1 MSQMNTSSKS
11 SQNSA
16 LKMLDL
22 DEMIK
27 NAMKARDTNRLKVY
41 KNIKAKKQELM
52 TAKNAKPYDVAAEI
66 TMLKKMASE
75 LSNDYETALSAGR
88 NDLTDDILDELN
100 TIRELIPKEPS
111 VESIENTINEWIS
124 KNGKP
129 DKRQMGV
136 LINYVKENLPTADG
150 KTVANIVKKFID

>member
-1 MSQMNTSSKS
+1 MFQMNTSGKS

-41 KNIKAKKQELM
+41 KNIKAKKQELL

-66 TMLKKMASE
+66 TMLRKMASE

-88 NDLTDDILDELN
+88 QDLTDEILNELN
-100 TIRELIPKEPS
+100 TIREFIPKEPS
-111 VESIENTINEWIS
+111 VEVIENTINEWIS

-129 DKRQMGV
+129 DKRQMGL
-136 LINYVKENLPTADG
+136 LINYVKENLPTADN

>member
-1 MSQMNTSSKS
+1 MNTYSKP
-11 SQNSA
+11 SQNST

-27 NAMKARDTNRLKVY
+27 NAMKARDTNRLKAY

-88 NDLTDDILDELN
+88 QDLIDEILDELN
-100 TIRELIPKEPS
+100 IIREFIPKEPS
-111 VESIENTINEWIS
+111 AEVIEKVINEW
-124 KNGKP
+124 
-129 DKRQMGV
+129 V
-136 LINYVKENLPTADG
+136 
-150 KTVANIVKKFID
+150 

>member
-1 MSQMNTSSKS
+1 MNTYSKP
-11 SQNSA
+11 SQNST

-22 DEMIK
+22 DDMIK
-27 NAMKARDTNRLKVY
+27 NAMKARDTNRLKAY
-41 KNIKAKKQELM
+41 KNIKAKKQELL

-88 NDLTDDILDELN
+88 QDLIDEILDELN
-100 TIRELIPKEPS
+100 IIREFIPKEPS
-111 VESIENTINEWIS
+111 AEVIEKTVNEWIT
-124 KNGKP
+124 KNGNP

-136 LINYVKENLPTADG
+136 LINYVKECLPTADG

>member
-1 MSQMNTSSKS
+1 MFQMNTSSKS

-16 LKMLDL
+16 SKMLDL

-41 KNIKAKKQELM
+41 KNIKAKKQELL

-66 TMLKKMASE
+66 TMLRKMASE

-88 NDLTDDILDELN
+88 QDLTDEILNELN
-100 TIRELIPKEPS
+100 TIREFIPKEPS
-111 VESIENTINEWIS
+111 VEVIENTINEWIS

-129 DKRQMGV
+129 DKRQMGL
-136 LINYVKENLPTADG
+136 LINYVKENLPTADS

>member
-1 MSQMNTSSKS
+1 MSQMNTSNKS

-41 KNIKAKKQELM
+41 KNIKAKKQELL

-88 NDLTDDILDELN
+88 HDLTDEILDELN
-100 TIRELIPKEPS
+100 TIREFIPKEPS
-111 VESIENTINEWIS
+111 VEVIENTINEWIT
-124 KNGKP
+124 KNGNP

-150 KTVANIVKKFID
+150 KTVANIVKKFII

>member
-1 MSQMNTSSKS
+1 MNTSSKS
-11 SQNSA
+11 SQNSS

-41 KNIKAKKQELM
+41 KNIKAKKQELL

-75 LSNDYETALSAGR
+75 LLNDFETALSAGR
-88 NDLTDDILDELN
+88 QELSDEILDELN
-100 TIRELIPKEPS
+100 TIREFIPKEPS
-111 VESIENTINEWIS
+111 IEVIENTINEWIS

-129 DKRQMGV
+129 DKRQMGN

>member
-1 MSQMNTSSKS
+1 MNTSSKS
-11 SQNSA
+11 SQNSS

-41 KNIKAKKQELM
+41 KNIKAKKQELL

-75 LSNDYETALSAGR
+75 LLNDFETALSAGR
-88 NDLTDDILDELN
+88 QELSDEILDELN
-100 TIRELIPKEPS
+100 TIREFIPKEPS
-111 VESIENTINEWIS
+111 IEVVENTINEWLS

-129 DKRQMGV
+129 DKRQMGT

>member
-1 MSQMNTSSKS
+1 MNTYSKP
-11 SQNSA
+11 SQNST

-22 DEMIK
+22 GEMIK

-41 KNIKAKKQELM
+41 KNIKAKKQELL

-66 TMLKKMASE
+66 TMLRKMASE

-88 NDLTDDILDELN
+88 QDLTDEILNELN
-100 TIRELIPKEPS
+100 TIREFIPKEPS
-111 VESIENTINEWIS
+111 VEVIENTINEWIS

-129 DKRQMGV
+129 DKRQMGL
-136 LINYVKENLPTADG
+136 LINYVKENLPTADS

>member
-1 MSQMNTSSKS
+1 MSQMNTSGKS

-41 KNIKAKKQELM
+41 KNIKAKKQELL
-52 TAKNAKPYDVAAEI
+52 TAKNAKPYDVVAEI

-75 LSNDYETALSAGR
+75 LSNDYETALAAGR
-88 NDLTDDILDELN
+88 QDLVDEILDELN
-100 TIRELIPKEPS
+100 IIREFIPKEPS
-111 VESIENTINEWIS
+111 VEDIENTVNEWITN
-124 KNGKP
+124 NGNP
-129 DKRQMGV
+129 DKRQMGMV
-136 LINYVKENLPTADG
+136 INYVKENLPTADG

>member
-1 MSQMNTSSKS
+1 MFQMNT
-11 SQNSA
+11 QNSA
-16 LKMLDL
+16 LKMLNL

-41 KNIKAKKQELM
+41 KNIKAKKQELL

-66 TMLKKMASE
+66 TMLRKMASE
-75 LSNDYETALSAGR
+75 LSNDYETALSAR
-88 NDLTDDILDELN
+88 RQDLTDEILNELN
-100 TIRELIPKEPS
+100 TIREFIPKEPS
-111 VESIENTINEWIS
+111 VEVIENTINEWIS

-129 DKRQMGV
+129 DKRQMGL

-150 KTVANIVKKFID
+150 KTVANIVKKFIN

>member
-1 MSQMNTSSKS
+1 MNTSSKS

-41 KNIKAKKQELM
+41 KNIKAKKQELL

-75 LSNDYETALSAGR
+75 LLNDFETALSAGR
-88 NDLTDDILDELN
+88 QELSDEILDELN
-100 TIRELIPKEPS
+100 TIREFIPKEPS
-111 VESIENTINEWIS
+111 IEVVENTINEWLS

-129 DKRQMGV
+129 DKRQMGT

>member
-41 KNIKAKKQELM
+41 KNIKAKKQELL
-52 TAKNAKPYDVAAEI
+52 TAKNAKPYDVDAEI

-88 NDLTDDILDELN
+88 HDLTDEILDELN
-100 TIRELIPKEPS
+100 TIREFIPKEPS
-111 VESIENTINEWIS
+111 VEVIENTINEWIS
-124 KNGKP
+124 KNGNP

-150 KTVANIVKKFID
+150 KIVANIVKKFID

>member
-1 MSQMNTSSKS
+1 MNTYSKP
-11 SQNSA
+11 SQNST

-27 NAMKARDTNRLKVY
+27 NAMKARDTNRLKAY
-41 KNIKAKKQELM
+41 KNIKAKKQELL
-52 TAKNAKPYDVAAEI
+52 TAKNANPYDVAAEI

-88 NDLTDDILDELN
+88 QDLIDEILDELN
-100 TIRELIPKEPS
+100 IIREFIPKEPS
-111 VESIENTINEWIS
+111 AEVIEKVINEWVS
-124 KNGKP
+124 KNGNP

-136 LINYVKENLPTADG
+136 LINYVKDCLPGADG
-150 KTVANIVKKFID
+150 KTIANIVKKFIN

>member
-1 MSQMNTSSKS
+1 MFQMNT
-11 SQNSA
+11 QNSA
-16 LKMLDL
+16 LKMLNL

-41 KNIKAKKQELM
+41 KNIKTKKQELL

-66 TMLKKMASE
+66 TMLRKMASE

-88 NDLTDDILDELN
+88 QDLTDEILNELN
-100 TIRELIPKEPS
+100 TIREFIPKEPS
-111 VESIENTINEWIS
+111 VEVIENTINEWIS

-129 DKRQMGV
+129 DKRQMGL

-150 KTVANIVKKFID
+150 KTVANIVKKFIN